1 MKRNSVELEGSRRNS
16 RTSKKDVE
24 NNAEEFYTLSS
35 FDQLV
40 RQK

>member
-1 MKRNSVELEGSRRNS
+1 MKRNSVELEGSWRNS
-16 RTSKKDVE
+16 RASKKDVE

-35 FDQLV
+35 IDQLV